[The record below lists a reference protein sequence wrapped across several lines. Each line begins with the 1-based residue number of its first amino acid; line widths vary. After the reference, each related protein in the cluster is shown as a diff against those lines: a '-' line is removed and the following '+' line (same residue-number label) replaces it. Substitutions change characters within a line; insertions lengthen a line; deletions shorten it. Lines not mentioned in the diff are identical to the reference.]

1 MTEATRRKILYVVL
15 VGAVIFGVYSFS
27 RPRKQ
32 YVPGTMAQTELEPA
46 VTAPAAPAQPPVNIA
61 AIEKA
66 NWGRDPFK
74 WDSRPQPQRKTVQVV
89 SEAQQTPGWRLSAIV
104 FSNSLPL
111 AIVNGQTVKVG
122 DVIDRAKVVRIDQ
135 KKVTLLYNGSSFEIH
150 MSKG

>member
-1 MTEATRRKILYVVL
+1 MTDPTRKKILYVVL

-32 YVPGTMAQTELEPA
+32 YVPGTMAQTVQESEM
-46 VTAPAAPAQPPVNIA
+46 TAPAAAVQPPVNIA

-66 NWGRDPFK
+66 SWGRDPFR
-74 WDSRPQPQRKTVQVV
+74 WDTRPQPRPKNVQSV
-89 SEAQQTPGWRLSAIV
+89 SQPEYAPGWRLSAIV

-111 AIVNGQTVKVG
+111 AIVNGKTVKVG
-122 DVIDRAKVVRIDQ
+122 DVVDRAQVVRIDR
-135 KKVTLLYNGSSFEIH
+135 KKVTLLYNGSSIEIQ